1 MNTTTISWFTI
12 ITGTALFLL
21 GIQLMTNSSLSL
33 FQDRFRY
40 YIDRYTDT
48 NFKGFLVGTIMTA
61 LIHSSSAVIIAVIA
75 LVKTKLLDNKRAAA
89 IIIGANVGTTFT
101 VLLFSLNLG
110 NFIPYFL
117 ICAAVIPF
125 VIKKK
130 EFYDLAS
137 IAVGLGLMH
146 LGISY
151 VSGHMQALLDI
162 PQIQNISEFLGNF
175 SPAALLSGV
184 VISVLTRSSDA
195 AIGLLE
201 LCYEGGVISF
211 LAAVPFLFGA
221 NIGTCFQ
228 VIYAFGH
235 NNSSGRQ
242 AAGFH
247 LLFNIA
253 GAALGMAL
261 MGLID
266 RLGLLNALSMRMQ
279 IAIIHVLFNVVM
291 TLIMLPLIDPVC
303 DWLKRIIKGED
314 EQNIHLDEQETES
327 LQLPAVCLSIAYHN
341 LTNIIELLKAN
352 VALTREYVTKG
363 GDETVA
369 EQIHKGKK
377 KIRSYDLALQRYLVR
392 IPGHSLSNQAV
403 NAQTF
408 YLGVCRNLER
418 IVDLNCNV
426 ADFIKMIRAEDEKD
440 FSPTAIKEIDNMYNM
455 FFLTLDKALQFHKS
469 WDIKYYKETVEL
481 EDRTD
486 AMEST
491 YRRNH
496 IYRLRNNECASIS
509 GAAIYSDI
517 LSCLE
522 RMNDHCCIIAHNAL
536 DRMQKIKNF

>member
-1 MNTTTISWFTI
+1 MNNMTISWFTI
-12 ITGTALFLL
+12 TTGTALFLL

-40 YIDRYTDT
+40 YIDRYTNT
-48 NFKGFLVGTIMTA
+48 LFKGFLVGMIMTA
-61 LIHSSSAVIIAVIA
+61 LIHSSSAVIIAIIA

-101 VLLFSLNLG
+101 VLLFSLDLG
-110 NFIPYFL
+110 KFIPYFL
-117 ICAAVIPF
+117 TCAALIPF

-130 EFYDLAS
+130 EYYDLAS
-137 IAVGLGLMH
+137 IAVGLGLMQ
-146 LGISY
+146 LGIAY
-151 VSGHMQALLDI
+151 VSDHLQALSS
-162 PQIQNISEFLGNF
+162 IQLLHNVSEFLGSF
-175 SPAALLSGV
+175 SPAALLSGIV
-184 VISVLTRSSDA
+184 VSVLTRSSDA

-201 LCYEGGVISF
+201 LFYEGGLISF
-211 LAAVPFLFGA
+211 LAAIPFLFGA

-228 VIYAFGH
+228 VFFAFDH
-235 NNSSGRQ
+235 SDSSSRQ
-242 AAGFH
+242 AAAFH

-266 RLGLLNALSMRMQ
+266 RLGLLSTLSLRMQ
-279 IAIIHVLFNVVM
+279 IAIIHILFNAVM
-291 TLIMLPLIDPVC
+291 ALIMLPLIDPVC
-303 DWLKRIIKGED
+303 DWLQRIVKGKE
-314 EQNIHLDEQETES
+314 EERINLDEQETEN
-327 LQLPAVCLSIAYHN
+327 LQLPAVCLSVAYHN
-341 LTNIIELLKAN
+341 LSNIIEMLKSN
-352 VALTREYVTKG
+352 VALTRDYVVKG
-363 GDETVA
+363 GAETVV
-369 EQIHKGKK
+369 EQIHKSKK
-377 KIRSYDLALQRYLVR
+377 KILSYDLALQRYLVR

-408 YLGVCRNLER
+408 YLGTCRNLER

-426 ADFIKMIRAEDEKD
+426 ADFVRMIRAEDEKD
-440 FSPTAIKEIDNMYNM
+440 FSPAALKEIDNMYNM

-469 WDIKYYKETVEL
+469 WDMKYYKETIEL

-486 AMEST
+486 AMESA
-491 YRRNH
+491 YRHNH

-536 DRMQKIKNF
+536 DRMQKI